1 MREER
6 FEGAFQRE
14 AFPSW
19 WSKADGARGTQSEAA
34 PKSEGSRREAVFGAC
49 AGLALSGCPFEDGK
63 ASAVMPGNDFGVH
76 GSRGHEPST
85 DSVAASSYCLR
96 LKAAL
101 R

>member
-49 AGLALSGCPFEDGK
+49 AGLAPSEHPFPDGK
-63 ASAVMPGNDFGVH
+63 ALAVMAGRYTGAKGSSIKRRLNRPLMGNE
-76 GSRGHEPST
+76 R
-85 DSVAASSYCLR
+85 LR
-96 LKAAL
+96 
-101 R
+101 

>member
-19 WSKADGARGTQSEAA
+19 RSKADGARGTQSEAA

-49 AGLALSGCPFEDGK
+49 AGLALSEHPFSDGK
-63 ASAVMPGNDFGVH
+63 ALAVMAGRYAGAKGSSIKRRLNRPLMGNE
-76 GSRGHEPST
+76 R
-85 DSVAASSYCLR
+85 LR
-96 LKAAL
+96 
-101 R
+101 